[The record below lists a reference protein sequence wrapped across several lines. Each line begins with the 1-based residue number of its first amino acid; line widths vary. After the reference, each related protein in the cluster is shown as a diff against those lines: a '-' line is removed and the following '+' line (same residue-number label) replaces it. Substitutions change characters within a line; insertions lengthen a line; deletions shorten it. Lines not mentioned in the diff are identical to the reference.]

1 MVGQIENQ
9 ILKTLKP
16 MIEIMDVESLE
27 AEYKSLVYDTEYP
40 REVDWAYVLQKCYLH
55 ACLKKKLQIAT
66 WLEGLFSL
74 FDPIQQ
80 IAYRQTFAYGR
91 ILLQK

>member
-1 MVGQIENQ
+1 MSGKIEKQ
-9 ILKTLKP
+9 ILEILKP
-16 MIEIMDVESLE
+16 LIETLDLESLTE
-27 AEYKSLVYDTEYP
+27 EYNTLVYDTEYP

-55 ACLKKKLQIAT
+55 ACLKKKPQIAS
-66 WLEGLFSL
+66 WMEGLFSL

>member
-1 MVGQIENQ
+1 MTGQIENQ
-9 ILKTLKP
+9 ILGTLKP
-16 MIEIMDVESLE
+16 LIESLDTESLE
-27 AEYKSLVYDTEYP
+27 AEYKALVYDTEYP

-55 ACLKKKLQIAT
+55 ACLKKKPEIAS

-91 ILLQK
+91 VLLRK

>member
-1 MVGQIENQ
+1 MAGQIENQ

-16 MIEIMDVESLE
+16 MIEVMDVESLE
-27 AEYKSLVYDTEYP
+27 TEYKTLVYDTEYP
-40 REVDWAYVLQKCYLH
+40 RDPDWAYVLQKCYLH
-55 ACLKKKLQIAT
+55 ACLKKKPQIAS